1 MKNFWIIVFCI
12 LSVSILSG
20 CATLFAPSKWPLKID
35 TKPEG
40 AWVKVINR
48 NGDVKF
54 EGTTPATVF
63 LPAGRF
69 YFKKETYTVKL
80 FMTGAEDKSIPVG
93 SVTNT
98 YYWLNFLWGGLIGF
112 VLIDPASGAMYQL
125 DRESIEVKY
134 NMTTGKAREIDN
146 EYFEPG
152 DAVRVPKGFTTI
164 PGKVIEV
171 KKQSVV
177 VEYQQNGKMKQTEIQ
192 NYMVIRENPGQAR

>member
-1 MKNFWIIVFCI
+1 MKNFSKIVFCI
-12 LSVSILSG
+12 LSVSMLSG

-80 FMTGAEDKSIPVG
+80 VMAGAEDKSIPVG
-93 SVTNT
+93 SVINT

-134 NMTTGKAREIDN
+134 NMTTGNSNSISRLIILIIHFYGLPCVHVIS
-146 EYFEPG
+146 YFNTFPVELVHCT
-152 DAVRVPKGFTTI
+152 ACRVDKYKP
-164 PGKVIEV
+164 
-171 KKQSVV
+171 
-177 VEYQQNGKMKQTEIQ
+177 Y
-192 NYMVIRENPGQAR
+192 